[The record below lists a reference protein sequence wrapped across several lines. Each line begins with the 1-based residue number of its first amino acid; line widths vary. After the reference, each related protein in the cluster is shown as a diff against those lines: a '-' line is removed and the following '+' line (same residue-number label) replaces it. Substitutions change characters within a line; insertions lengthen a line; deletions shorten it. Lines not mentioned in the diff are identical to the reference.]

1 VDLAPLYGLD
11 VSEVADQTLGDFL
24 ADQLGDNL
32 VVGDQVEWQ
41 GLIWTVAE
49 MEEGTPRKIG
59 VRFQEEDPV

>member
-1 VDLAPLYGLD
+1 M
-11 VSEVADQTLGDFL
+11 ADQTLGDFL

-49 MEEGTPRKIG
+49 MEEGKPRKIG